1 VQSVKR
7 GDEQVS
13 LKKEKIAL
21 NKISEQRILG
31 RMMAKKTED
40 PRKSEEMR
48 LHSNTLENSEPKL
61 IAKTKV
67 ALSDPKQEQPFL
79 RVVTDSKDSS
89 GALSTLALE
98 SIKDRERRK
107 REEEER
113 RRREEEEKRRL
124 EEERRRREEEERR
137 LAEEK
142 LGKNTDEV
150 FLASQA
156 VTERVRAVKERLGK
170 DFPDYTTEGKLYD
183 AAREVGRLM
192 ALLSDAAR
200 RGARSEIIKYSREI
214 ANVCKN
220 FYNLAAEQAAT
231 CTDPKL
237 KEELLLPAQQAQQ
250 MSVQLKIIAA
260 VKATMESESVKST
273 KWQLV
278 KCAKSLAGSVVKT
291 VDSSEV
297 AAIRSKKH

>member
-1 VQSVKR
+1 
-7 GDEQVS
+7 
-13 LKKEKIAL
+13 
-21 NKISEQRILG
+21 
-31 RMMAKKTED
+31 MMAKKTDD

-48 LHSNTLENSEPKL
+48 LHSNNLENNEPRL
-61 IAKTKV
+61 VDKTKI
-67 ALSDPKQEQPFL
+67 ALSDPREQPPFL

-89 GALSTLALE
+89 AALSKLAEE
-98 SIKDRERRK
+98 SIRDRERRK

-113 RRREEEEKRRL
+113 KRREEEERRRL

-142 LGKNTDEV
+142 QGKNDDEV

-156 VTERVRAVKERLGK
+156 VTQRATAAKERLGK

-200 RGARSEIIKYSREI
+200 REAKADMIKYSREI

-231 CTDPKL
+231 CTDSKL

-260 VKATMESESVKST
+260 VKATMEGESAKST

-278 KCAKSLAGSVVKT
+278 KCAKSLSGSVVRT
-291 VDSSEV
+291 VDASEV
-297 AAIRSKKH
+297 AAIRSRKQ